1 MTIYDIKNIDK
12 CTVKEIGSPVI
23 FYRVTANEGYYVKR
37 NDEITVEVINEGTE
51 EEERIESINYWKVT
65 TMLRADEDAAIL
77 EIAAA
82 ATLTEDDAIEE
93 GSN

>member
-1 MTIYDIKNIDK
+1 MTIYEVKNIDK

-23 FYRVTANEGYYVKR
+23 FYRLTANEGYLIRR

-51 EEERIESINYWKVT
+51 EEERIESINYWKPA
-65 TMLRADEDAAIL
+65 TMLRADENPALL

-82 ATLTEDDAIEE
+82 ADMPADAAIE
-93 GSN
+93 